1 MMSPEKYLA
10 GGSPGVPMLYDATT
24 NKWRKVTQ
32 ADWDRLN
39 ERAGRLDAAF
49 KMALEALKK

>member
-24 NKWRKVTQ
+24 DKWRKVTQ

-39 ERAGRLDAAF
+39 QRVANLDTAL
-49 KMALEALKK
+49 KMAMMALKK